1 MNGLTMVVVL
11 FLLGMAAI
19 GYSKGLLHTIYSVV
33 AGILILVLV
42 TVATPVVAGALA
54 DYTTLDTKIEA
65 MCHEQLRNIVNKTE
79 IENADAQQSEG
90 KAQTQTDKKASKKSE
105 KKTDKKTSKRSE
117 EKTDKK
123 ADKKTSKTTK
133 AKADKK
139 IGKESDQQEKI
150 EAELA
155 AGTINTAELIEN
167 IRDMEFQLPE
177 AVKEYLLNTD
187 EYADGLLEKSGVYEE
202 ISKRITKMALNAIAF
217 VITFLILSIV
227 FGVISQVF
235 HIIEKLPVIEE
246 ANKGLG
252 AVLGFAKGL
261 VLVWLGF
268 AFVALNAM
276 SDFGQQFIAMVYES
290 PLLIY
295 IYENNFVLTL
305 LMSLFEKI

>member
-1 MNGLTMVVVL
+1 MNGLTIVVVL

-65 MCHEQLRNIVNKTE
+65 MCHEQLHNIVNETE
-79 IENADAQQSEG
+79 NENTDVQTSEE
-90 KAQTQTDKKASKKSE
+90 KAVTQTDKKTSKKSE
-105 KKTDKKTSKRSE
+105 KKTDKKTSKTTKA
-117 EKTDKK
+117 KTDKK
-123 ADKKTSKTTK
+123 T
-133 AKADKK
+133 
-139 IGKESDQQEKI
+139 GKESDKQEKI
-150 EAELA
+150 ETEVA

-167 IRDMEFQLPE
+167 IRGMEFQLPE
-177 AVKEYLLNTD
+177 TVKEYLLNTD